1 MSLGTSAPDTVFEGP
16 EGFFYQSR
24 FNSDELAEEYAIP
37 VWLVKTS
44 RIAATTLSFAQ
55 NGIFADISNTKVT
68 DLPNGWSG
76 TSIQDLDNVVG
87 PDFRNR
93 SLRRLVAKHALLIGA
108 DFSGS
113 DLTAADFAG
122 ADLRGMKYASFVNS
136 YSGWGVFLA
145 AREFFVGYKTGV
157 NILIGNIRNANFDY
171 ADLRFARIWVAGLQ
185 GSTFFRANL
194 RGASLGTITEG
205 PRSLIGADLRGAVV
219 NGNGWAATLFYGA
232 RLEGADLS
240 GLTDVSVDNLAYV
253 TVDEN
258 TKLPR
263 GISPPILG
271 RPPTELATKLLAI
284 TPCLRPGG
292 ESNNANVEQRK
303 CVEVAAS
310 ILGRFR

>member
-1 MSLGTSAPDTVFEGP
+1 
-16 EGFFYQSR
+16 
-24 FNSDELAEEYAIP
+24 

-232 RLEGADLS
+232 RLEG
-240 GLTDVSVDNLAYV
+240 GRSVGAH
-253 TVDEN
+253 
-258 TKLPR
+258 
-263 GISPPILG
+263 
-271 RPPTELATKLLAI
+271 
-284 TPCLRPGG
+284 
-292 ESNNANVEQRK
+292 
-303 CVEVAAS
+303 
-310 ILGRFR
+310 